1 MRTKNSVVKNQNTV
15 LNHESN
21 WPNWPN
27 HVQCCETYKETCIIN
42 RGTVINCTSN
52 AGISKKKKKEKK
64 PFGNKSKNINEICF
78 QCFQGPFFSVIHN
91 L

>member
-52 AGISKKKKKEKK
+52 AGISKKKKKKK
-64 PFGNKSKNINEICF
+64 NLLEISPKILMRYASSVF
-78 QCFQGPFFSVIHN
+78 RGLFSV
-91 L
+91 